1 MKSLK
6 ANLHGILMSAF
17 EVLVGILLI
26 IDPEGFTSGIIVA
39 VGIAL
44 LLGGI
49 WQVVCYFK
57 EEPEEAAKGQALLIG
72 MIMLLGGGFLALK
85 STWLIQVIPLL
96 TIVYGIG
103 VLVAGLWKVQWTV
116 DKLRM
121 KKKYWYL
128 MAISAGVSLICS
140 TLILWN
146 PFASTS
152 VLWKFTAIALILEA
166 VFDLVAIIAG
176 GKSVGEE
183 E

>member
-1 MKSLK
+1 MKALK
-6 ANLHGILMSAF
+6 ANLHGVLMSAF
-17 EVLVGILLI
+17 EVLVGVLLI

-39 VGIAL
+39 AGIGL

-49 WQVVCYFK
+49 WQVVRYFK
-57 EEPEEAAKGQALLIG
+57 EEPEEAAKEQALLIG

-85 STWLIQVIPLL
+85 TNWLIHVIPLL
-96 TIVYGIG
+96 TILYGVG
-103 VLVAGLWKVQWTV
+103 VLVSGLMKVQWTV

-128 MAISAGVSLICS
+128 MAISAVVSLVCCA
-140 TLILWN
+140 LILWN
-146 PFASTS
+146 PFASTA

-166 VFDLVAIIAG
+166 VFDLIAIIAG

>member
-6 ANLHGILMSAF
+6 ANMHGILMSAF
-17 EVLVGILLI
+17 EVLVGVLLI

-44 LLGGI
+44 LLGGM
-49 WQVVCYFK
+49 WQVIQYFK
-57 EEPEEAAKGQALLIG
+57 QEPEVAAKGQAFLVG
-72 MIMLLGGGFLALK
+72 MVMLLGGGFFALK
-85 STWLIQVIPLL
+85 SGWLIKVFPLL
-96 TIVYGIG
+96 TILYGVG
-103 VLVAGLWKVQWTV
+103 VLVSGLMKVQWTV

-128 MAISAGVSLICS
+128 MAISAVVSLVCS
-140 TLILWN
+140 ALILWN
-146 PFASTS
+146 PFASTA

-166 VFDLVAIIAG
+166 VFDLIAIIAG

>member
-85 STWLIQVIPLL
+85 SKWLIQVIPLL

-121 KKKYWYL
+121 K
-128 MAISAGVSLICS
+128 
-140 TLILWN
+140 
-146 PFASTS
+146 
-152 VLWKFTAIALILEA
+152 
-166 VFDLVAIIAG
+166 
-176 GKSVGEE
+176 
-183 E
+183 